1 MNCCTLQNRTMSD
14 LLKPILVLFTL
25 LTIAFGIRDMS
36 YGEQIRLLGPYVK
49 NVRRKSSQHGQS
61 SQHCSK
67 PNAPAAGGCSA

>member
-25 LTIAFGIRDMS
+25 LTIAFGISDMS
-36 YGEQIRLLGPYVK
+36 YGEQIRLLGPYV
-49 NVRRKSSQHGQS
+49 NIVRVQSSQHAQSSQHGP
-61 SQHCSK
+61 K